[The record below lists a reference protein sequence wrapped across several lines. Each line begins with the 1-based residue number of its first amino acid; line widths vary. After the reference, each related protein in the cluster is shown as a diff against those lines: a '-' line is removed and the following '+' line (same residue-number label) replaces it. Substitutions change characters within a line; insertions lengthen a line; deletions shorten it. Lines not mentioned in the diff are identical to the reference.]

1 MQAAVG
7 VNLAVGAEG
16 FHHRLLACLRVVHAV
31 DNDIAVRE
39 DRIDIAVAALVVRTQ
54 VAPVV
59 RADRCKALPVVLR
72 MHEHRIV
79 LRGVEI
85 EHRFEH
91 LVLHLDQLHRLI
103 HTFFV
108 RTGEDGNHIA
118 YKAQSPPEYCNVP
131 VDMSG

>member
-39 DRIDIAVAALVVRTQ
+39 DRINIAVAALVVRAQ

-59 RADRCKALPVVLR
+59 RADRRKALPVVLR

-85 EHRFEH
+85 EHRLEH
-91 LVLHLDQLHRLI
+91 LVLHLDLSTHFSSAPARI
-103 HTFFV
+103 ATTSPTK
-108 RTGEDGNHIA
+108 RTWRSITRRSYGLA
-118 YKAQSPPEYCNVP
+118 
-131 VDMSG
+131 SG